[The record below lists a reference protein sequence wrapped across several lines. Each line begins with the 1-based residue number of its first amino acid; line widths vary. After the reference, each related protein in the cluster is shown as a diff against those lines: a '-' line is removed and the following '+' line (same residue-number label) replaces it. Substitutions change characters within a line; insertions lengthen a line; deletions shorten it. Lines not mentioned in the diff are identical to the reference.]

1 MNDSVHERIVRNN
14 YTFREANEQIRAK
27 ADEYD
32 APIERIPFLC
42 ECPVPSCTEVLRLTL
57 AEYSDVRAD
66 PVLHRPRPRTGR
78 CTCRTCGFPRERL
91 CRCRKGRGR
100 PRPVVWLNG
109 MSSREERIG
118 LNEAVFRAVNERIEG
133 LAETFDLKTQPLDLI
148 CECGDAACVE
158 RISMTPAEYEE
169 IRSEAHQFA
178 VHPGH
183 EYPDV
188 ESIVARLKGYDIVRK
203 NKGVPAQIAEQT
215 DPRDN

>member
-1 MNDSVHERIVRNN
+1 
-14 YTFREANEQIRAK
+14 
-27 ADEYD
+27 
-32 APIERIPFLC
+32 
-42 ECPVPSCTEVLRLTL
+42 
-57 AEYSDVRAD
+57 
-66 PVLHRPRPRTGR
+66 
-78 CTCRTCGFPRERL
+78 
-91 CRCRKGRGR
+91 
-100 PRPVVWLNG
+100 
-109 MSSREERIG
+109 MSLREERIG
-118 LNEAVFRAVNERIEG
+118 LNEAVVRAVNERIEG
-133 LAETFDLKTQPLDLI
+133 LAETFELKTQPLDLI